1 MHPGLSRIA
10 GICGFAV
17 LTSFAVGAP
26 TGLNTIPTTDLVP
39 YHSWVGQLQNSN
51 TSFQT
56 PTLFQT
62 PFIFAQ
68 SQFALTSKIEAGA
81 DLLPSPDDH
90 THALVLNIKT
100 LLMAEDDVRPNA
112 AFGISNL
119 ANHNAPAYYFTFS
132 KTLNYGQVQH
142 ERFRAHHRRKR
153 MLLGRRIHA
162 GLFLAGRG
170 ALEPFV
176 GSDFQINE
184 TTVLQ
189 TDWIA
194 GPGNAFTF
202 GFIYILPDQRT
213 ILNPVFLFSNDNQKV
228 NGFFLNISHQFN
240 L

>member
-1 MHPGLSRIA
+1 MQIRLSRFA
-10 GICGFAV
+10 GMCGLMILASSA
-17 LTSFAVGAP
+17 LGAP
-26 TGLNTIPTTDLVP
+26 TGLNTIPTTDTVP

-51 TSFQT
+51 TSFRT
-56 PTLFQT
+56 PTLFKA
-62 PFIFAQ
+62 PYIFAQ

-81 DLLPSPDDH
+81 DLVPSPDDH
-90 THALVLNIKT
+90 THELVLNIKT

-119 ANHNAPAYYFTFS
+119 ANHFSPAYYLTFS

-142 ERFRAHHRRKR
+142 ERFRAHHRRNRK
-153 MLLGRRIHA
+153 LLGRRIHA
-162 GLFLAGRG
+162 GLFLVGQG
-170 ALEPFV
+170 ALEPFL
-176 GSDFQINE
+176 GSDFQISE

-213 ILNPVFLFSNDNQKV
+213 ILNPSFLFSNDNQKV
-228 NGFFLNISHQFN
+228 DGFFLNISHQFN